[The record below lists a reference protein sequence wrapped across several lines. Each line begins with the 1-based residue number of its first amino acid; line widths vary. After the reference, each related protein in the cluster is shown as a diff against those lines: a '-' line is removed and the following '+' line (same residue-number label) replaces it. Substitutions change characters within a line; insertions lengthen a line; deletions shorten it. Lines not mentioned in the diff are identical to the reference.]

1 MRPLPARRVQRNLR
15 LPERLHLG
23 HTWARVIGWLRRKH
37 RRITWKEL
45 RRRYCAGGW
54 WPGTTER
61 VLFNPATVP
70 TTRYRYR
77 GAVIPA
83 AWPVTG

>member
-1 MRPLPARRVQRNLR
+1 MPQIRHDRVPTICGSPA
-15 LPERLHLG
+15 
-23 HTWARVIGWLRRKH
+23 WARVIGWLRRKH
-37 RRITWKEL
+37 RRITWKQL

-61 VLFNPATVP
+61 VLFNPAKVP

-77 GAVIPA
+77 GAAIPA